1 MASQAPLLQLSSS
14 PMSVA
19 AIEAAAAAATMR
31 LHPRTSTPKVS
42 TVLRDFLAQAK
53 CICCTVRVVSLTT
66 SRAVVEWG
74 SVPYFTA
81 RGRRAD
87 FVYYT
92 AERVADVRPEVLRT
106 YKGKDEPAEWV
117 KDRLRDS
124 WLVEQLAYWVEYLE
138 EWKSYR
144 EWYVYRPELFGGKMP
159 DVFSPGCKGCVKTHR
174 PDGMRRRAS
183 SCS

>member
-1 MASQAPLLQLSSS
+1 M
-14 PMSVA
+14 
-19 AIEAAAAAATMR
+19 
-31 LHPRTSTPKVS
+31 HPRTSTPKPS
-42 TVLRDFLAQAK
+42 TVLRDFLAQAR
-53 CICCTVRVVSLTT
+53 CICCTVRVVSLTP

-81 RGRRAD
+81 RGRRAE
-87 FVYYT
+87 FAYYT
-92 AERVADVRPEVLRT
+92 AERVEDVRPEVIAAYYHQNRHC
-106 YKGKDEPAEWV
+106 GGRGGGDDRSSKDKDKEQLPLPDDVV

-144 EWYVYRPELFGGKMP
+144 EWYVYRAELFDGAP
-159 DVFSPGCKGCVKTHR
+159 DVLSPGCEGCVQTHR

-183 SCS
+183 SCA